1 MTNSQ
6 FSFNLQKVATLCG
19 VAALMLTVAPLA
31 QFDITASAAFAQ
43 GQGNSGGGGGNSG
56 GGQSDRGNDSA
67 GQQQSQGSSGGNAGS
82 QDNDT
87 DSGSGSQGGASA
99 GGGTQNQG
107 ASSGNQG
114 GSAGTVATAPEG
126 TGGSGTPQGSGNG
139 PSFQDTVLDVAG
151 VDGEDDSDRP
161 DWAGEPGG
169 KDGAGGGQPD
179 TSGETK
185 GDLFGD
191 LFIIARDE
199 NGIPILTAEGWVQ
212 PLDADGNLI
221 ALDEEGHPVDE
232 TLTVEVELGRLNV
245 SRAPVSVLEN
255 RAEEVIDLMLNATD
269 LTTDA
274 AGRLVFITDGISK
287 TIDSP
292 LENLAIY
299 KALMTTGTIAGVDDL
314 PGTEFDYLVDGQYTA
329 EDLAGSAVFLAAATD
344 KTGVFTADE
353 IAYLNAFVGVNTQTV
368 GSVIYSDIDYADF
381 SYDRADTY
389 QDVTVEVLVLQ
400 DNGSWMPTVVNV
412 YDAVF
417 GTEAASGAGSLDAYT
432 LAADDARWIV
442 NYVHEYEVPV
452 EDLSS
457 VTH

>member
-1 MTNSQ
+1 MTRCMIFRNFPEAVS
-6 FSFNLQKVATLCG
+6 VCG
-19 VAALMLTVAPLA
+19 IAALMLTVAPVS
-31 QFDITASAAFAQ
+31 QFDITTSAVFAQ
-43 GQGNSGGGGGNSG
+43 GQGNSGGSS
-56 GGQSDRGNDSA
+56 GGQSNRGEDSG
-67 GQQQSQGSSGGNAGS
+67 GQRSQGSSGGSGGS
-82 QDNDT
+82 QSAET
-87 DSGSGSQGGASA
+87 DDDSETGSDRQT
-99 GGGTQNQG
+99 GGTGAQNQG
-107 ASSGNQG
+107 ATSGSQTAGGSSGTTPIARPQDARTP
-114 GSAGTVATAPEG
+114 S
-126 TGGSGTPQGSGNG
+126 GSGEG
-139 PSFQDTVLDVAG
+139 PSFGDVVLDVAG
-151 VDGEDDSDRP
+151 VDGDDASDRP

-179 TSGETK
+179 TSGMTK

-199 NGIPILTAEGWVQ
+199 NGIPILTPEGWVQ

-221 ALDEEGHPVDE
+221 ALDDEGHPVDE
-232 TLTVEVELGRLNV
+232 SLTIEVELGRLNV

-255 RAEEVIDLMLNATD
+255 RADEVITLMQTATD
-269 LTTDA
+269 VTTDA
-274 AGRLVFITDGISK
+274 AGRLVFIIDGVSK

-299 KALMTTGTIAGVDDL
+299 KALMTTGTIPGVDDL

-329 EDLAGSAVFLAAATD
+329 EDLAASAVFLAAATD

-353 IAYLNAFVGVNTQTV
+353 IAYINAFIGVNTETV
-368 GSVIYSDIDYADF
+368 GSVTYADIDYSDF
-381 SYDRADTY
+381 SYDRAATY

-400 DNGSWMPTVVNV
+400 DDGSWVPTVVNV

-417 GTEAASGAGSLDAYT
+417 ASETASDSGSLDAYT
-432 LAADDARWIV
+432 LAADDSRAVV
-442 NYVHEYEVPV
+442 NFVHEYEVPV